1 MKLLSMLLFLGPSAH
16 ASPPVANLFWEPD
29 GNYWLAIEVAPG
41 WNSAEIGLSGMHTV
55 EYSTLPHD
63 LMVISGKVH
72 DLPSRIWVDMSLAA
86 EGYGQVFRFSV
97 PSIPLPATMPSLGGG
112 ESLPLPEL
120 SMHMKRRELQDRLL
134 LFWKVLFPGGS

>member
-1 MKLLSMLLFLGPSAH
+1 MNALSLLLFFCSSAKS
-16 ASPPVANLFWEPD
+16 SPPVANLFWEPD
-29 GNYWLAIEVAPG
+29 GNYWLAIEVSPS

-55 EYSTLPHD
+55 EYQTLPHD

-97 PSIPLPATMPSLGGG
+97 PSIPMPASMPSLGGD
-112 ESLPLPEL
+112 ESLPLPDL
-120 SMHMKRRELQDRLL
+120 SWYMKRTALQERLRLCWML
-134 LFWKVLFPGGS
+134 LFPTDS